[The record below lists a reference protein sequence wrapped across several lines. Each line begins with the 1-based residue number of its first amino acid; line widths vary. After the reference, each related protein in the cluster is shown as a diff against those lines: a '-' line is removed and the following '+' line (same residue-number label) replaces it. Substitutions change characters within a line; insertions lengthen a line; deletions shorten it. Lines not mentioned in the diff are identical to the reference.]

1 MNEELNTTTSDEVD
15 TIAEKLI
22 DKVKQRSSPPLPRN
36 RAERRAI
43 AKKLGKKGRAQMDLI
58 TETAEKLNYIDL
70 IQKLRELNA
79 KKEMEDNNE
88 GTN

>member
-1 MNEELNTTTSDEVD
+1 MNNDKDLDAIVDAATSD
-15 TIAEKLI
+15 IKAKS
-22 DKVKQRSSPPLPRN
+22 RPRN
-36 RAERRAI
+36 QAERRAL
-43 AKKLGKKGRAQMDLI
+43 AKKLGKKGRAQVDLI